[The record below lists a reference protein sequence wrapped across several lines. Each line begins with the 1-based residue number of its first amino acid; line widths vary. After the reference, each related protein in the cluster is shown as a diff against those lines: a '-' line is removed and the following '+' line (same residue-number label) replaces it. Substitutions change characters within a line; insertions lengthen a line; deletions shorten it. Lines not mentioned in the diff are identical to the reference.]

1 MSSNAVQST
10 SGSLFIE
17 GYPDEKSVKAVLRK
31 LNLFAPIIR
40 REGDYLEVLI
50 TANRLFTREQL
61 TEVVSEVSELQG
73 TVKCLYARSDRLEA
87 NQFVIFCPKVSRELS
102 GLFYELWLSRKIRD
116 IKKHSENPVVAF
128 IKHRE
133 KETQ

>member
-1 MSSNAVQST
+1 MSSNAIQST

-40 REGDYLEVLI
+40 REGEYLEVLI

-61 TEVVSEVSELQG
+61 TEVVSELSELQG
-73 TVKCLYARSDRLEA
+73 TVKCLYACSDRLEA
-87 NQFVIFCPKVSRELS
+87 NQFVIFCPKVSQES
-102 GLFYELWLSRKIRD
+102 SSLFYGLWLSRAIRR
-116 IKKHSENPVVAF
+116 IKQCGEAPLTVF
-128 IKHRE
+128 IERSE
-133 KETQ
+133 KEAF

>member
-1 MSSNAVQST
+1 MSLNAVQST

-40 REGDYLEVLI
+40 REGEYLEVLI
-50 TANRLFTREQL
+50 AVNRLFTREQL
-61 TEVVSEVSELQG
+61 TGVVSEVSELQG

-87 NQFVIFCPKVSRELS
+87 NQFVIFCPKVSREFS
-102 GLFYELWLSRKIRD
+102 SLFYELWISRKIRD
-116 IKKHSENPVVAF
+116 IKKNSESPVTVF
-128 IKHRE
+128 IEHR
-133 KETQ
+133 